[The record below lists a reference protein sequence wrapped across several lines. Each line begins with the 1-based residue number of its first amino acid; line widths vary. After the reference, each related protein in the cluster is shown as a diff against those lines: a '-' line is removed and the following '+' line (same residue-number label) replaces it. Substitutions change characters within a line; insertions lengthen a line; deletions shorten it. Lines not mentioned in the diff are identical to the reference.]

1 MTTLLGLDLRDRL
14 AVVAGGGPVAAVKV
28 ALLLEAGARIRVIA
42 PALCEDLVDAFAA
55 HRISWEMREV
65 IETDLDGAWLVVA
78 ATGDRAADEAVCRWA
93 TAART
98 WSINAGSGQHGT
110 ARSPALLRRAGLA
123 IGIVSQESPDP
134 RRIVVLRDE
143 LAAVPDLVKEGDDPN
158 VAIESVDAV
167 IASAAVDLRHRRPR
181 PGRVTLVGGG
191 PGAEDLMTVRGR
203 IALSEAD
210 VVITDRLGPRSVLGR
225 LPVDVEVIHVGK
237 VPGGHG
243 PTQAEIN
250 ALLIE
255 QAQRGRHVVRLKG
268 GDPFLFGRGGEEVI
282 ACREHGIPVE
292 VVPGV
297 SSALSVPAIAGIPVT
312 HRGTASSVT
321 IAHGH
326 HRLSPAAY
334 APVADGTTTL
344 VLLMAVTLLADHVAD
359 ALAAGVPPQTPV
371 CIVERGTLPD
381 ERCLRARLDGVVDAA
396 ERADLQAP
404 AIIVVGAVADPRLL
418 AAVADHS
425 EAAVLA

>member
-14 AVVAGGGPVAAVKV
+14 VLVAGGGPVAAGKV
-28 ALLLEAGARIRVIA
+28 AMLLDAGARVVVVA

-55 HRISWEMREV
+55 HRIGWEAREV
-65 IETDLDGAWLVVA
+65 AQSDLDDAWFVVA
-78 ATGDRAADEAVCRWA
+78 ATGDRAVDEAVCRWA
-93 TAART
+93 TSRRL
-98 WSINAGSGQHGT
+98 WSINAGSAEHGT

-123 IGIVSQESPDP
+123 IGIVSEQAPDP

-143 LAAVPDLVKEGDDPN
+143 LAAVPDLVHDGEDPKS
-158 VAIESVDAV
+158 ARESIDAV
-167 IASAAVDLRHRRPR
+167 IASAAVDLRRRRPQ

-191 PGAEDLMTVRGR
+191 PGAEDLMTIRGR

-210 VVITDRLGPRSVLGR
+210 VVITDRLGPRSILGR

-250 ALLIE
+250 ALIIE

-268 GDPFLFGRGGEEVI
+268 GDPFLFGRGGEEVL

-297 SSALSVPAIAGIPVT
+297 SSALSVPGLAGIPVT

-326 HRLSPAAY
+326 HRLSPTAY

-344 VLLMAVTLLADHVAD
+344 VLLMAVTLLADHVED
-359 ALAAGVPPQTPV
+359 ALAAGVPSDTPV
-371 CIVERGTLPD
+371 CLIERGSLPD
-381 ERCLRARLDGVVDAA
+381 ERRTRGRLDAIVSLAAQTGV
-396 ERADLQAP
+396 RAP
-404 AIIVVGAVADPRLL
+404 AIVVIGAVADPRLL
-418 AAVADHS
+418 FAGSVHP
-425 EAAVLA
+425 EAPAYA